1 MNARTLL
8 LVGCLVVAGVVGTV
22 GFGAAGPSAAGG
34 GDSGALESAAS
45 VGTGDR
51 AAEVDAARGGPAA
64 VQESCSFPVTA
75 TDTTGTEVTV
85 EERPERIVALQPS
98 DAQALWE
105 IGTQDRVVGMDRTQ
119 YTAYLSDR
127 GDTTNVKNEDLTVNT
142 EQVVGLQ
149 PDVVLAAN
157 TTSIE
162 TVRQLR
168 SAGITVYHFG
178 LVTSLDEVARNVE
191 TVGRLVG
198 SCESARE
205 SATEFRL
212 SVERAA
218 VAAERAD
225 ERPDALYYFF
235 ETTTGTGTHIHDVIE
250 TAGGNNVAA
259 DAGIEG
265 YASLSEEIV
274 VERDPDWIVSPDDAT
289 VPSTA
294 AFNGTTAVREGQ
306 TVALRSNYISQ
317 PGVRVAVPLTRLA
330 RTWHPDALDA
340 ANESVNRSDV
350 RENATTPTPAAT
362 TASGPGLTAA
372 GAIAGLT
379 LGFAAVVLLT
389 RRRN

>member
-1 MNARTLL
+1 MNARTLS
-8 LVGCLVVAGVVGTV
+8 LVGCLVVAGVVGAV
-22 GFGAAGPSAAGG
+22 GLGAAGADAGG
-34 GDSGALESAAS
+34 SAVAVGGAA
-45 VGTGDR
+45 DR
-51 AAEVDAARGGPAA
+51 VPDAGPARENGPAA
-64 VQESCSFPVTA
+64 IQESCSFPVTA

-105 IGTQDRVVGMDRTQ
+105 IGAQDRVVGMDRSQ
-119 YTAYLSDR
+119 YTAYLSGR
-127 GDTTNVKNEDLTVNT
+127 GDTTNVKNDDLTVNT

-149 PDVVLAAN
+149 PDLVLAAN
-157 TTSIE
+157 TTSVE

-198 SCESARE
+198 SCESGRE

-265 YASLSEEIV
+265 YAPVSEEV
-274 VERDPDWIVSPDDAT
+274 VVDRDPDWIVYPDDAT
-289 VPSTA
+289 IPSTD
-294 AFNGTTAVREGQ
+294 AFDGTTAIREGQ
-306 TVALRSNYISQ
+306 TVSLRSNYISQ
-317 PGVRVAVPLTRLA
+317 PGVRVAVPLTTLA
-330 RTWHPDALDA
+330 RTWHPDALAA

-350 RENATTPTPAAT
+350 RENASTATPAAT
-362 TASGPGLTAA
+362 TATSGPGFTAA
-372 GAIAGLT
+372 GGVVGLA
-379 LGFAAVVLLT
+379 LGFVAAALLV
-389 RRRN
+389 RRRD